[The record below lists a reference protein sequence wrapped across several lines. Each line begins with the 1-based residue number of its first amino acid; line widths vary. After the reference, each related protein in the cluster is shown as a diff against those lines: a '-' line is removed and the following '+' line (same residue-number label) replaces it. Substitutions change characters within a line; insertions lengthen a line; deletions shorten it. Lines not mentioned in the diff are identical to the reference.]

1 MWSCGACS
9 YAYNRA
15 WINRC
20 DVCAARRRA
29 PSLTRPALTTLAPR
43 YPSIK
48 IRNFAFT

>member
-43 YPSIK
+43 YIIICEK
-48 IRNFAFT
+48 N